1 MVCFHF
7 DVGTAENEG
16 SITEET
22 AAGNGQFDIPKS
34 AACQKGWATSRWTG
48 SKWTPRQEKQ
58 GRGTL
63 PLGADISRPPWF

>member
-1 MVCFHF
+1 MKQKNFFSLFLNVKTKLQVMVCFHI

-34 AACQKGWATSRWTG
+34 AACQKGRAPSR
-48 SKWTPRQEKQ
+48 
-58 GRGTL
+58 
-63 PLGADISRPPWF
+63 